1 MLRTTEQLN
10 ELRERC
16 NESVRLNATF
26 YPSVLIKDIGYL
38 ACKRWLSG
46 ETDVNPLAEIP
57 LNYNRT
63 NTGPKYEQGILQ
75 ALDEVAPVSSEI
87 LPDLYEWELEFMEE
101 SPDYE
106 IEIVYL
112 GNAWDD

>member
-1 MLRTTEQLN
+1 MLRTTEQIN
-10 ELRERC
+10 ELREQC

-26 YPSVLIKDIGYL
+26 YPSVLIKKIGYL

-46 ETDVNPLAEIP
+46 ETNVNPLADIP

-75 ALDEVAPVSSEI
+75 ALNEVAPVESPKVWVDPEF
-87 LPDLYEWELEFMEE
+87 LEYLEEREEPLELEV
-101 SPDYE
+101 
-106 IEIVYL
+106 IR
-112 GNAWDD
+112 